1 MDIKKE
7 LREHFLRNYKVGDI
21 IDLNNAAETEFF
33 YIFPREYDAFT
44 SYSIFIDTLRDTFLL
59 EKTYY
64 KVEKGEC
71 CSLTKEENDELTSY
85 IFYYLNKDEELTE
98 TLFDIHYSINKE
110 FYTKKLEEIIDNT
123 LDNARYCFEKNH
135 EKVKLRVGYIIK
147 GVKS

>member
-1 MDIKKE
+1 MNIKKE

-21 IDLNNAAETEFF
+21 INLNSVMEAEFF
-33 YIFPREYDAFT
+33 YFFPREYDAFT
-44 SYSIFIDTLRDTFLL
+44 SCSIFIDTLRDTFLL
-59 EKTYY
+59 EKIYY

-71 CSLTKEENDELTSY
+71 CSLTKEENDEFTTY
-85 IFYYLNKDEELTE
+85 ILDYLNKDGELTE
-98 TLFDIHYSINKE
+98 TLFDIHYSINKK

-135 EKVKLRVGYIIK
+135 EKIKLRVGYIIK

>member
-7 LREHFLRNYKVGDI
+7 LREHLLRNYKIGDI
-21 IDLNNAAETEFF
+21 IDLVSISKEEFF
-33 YIFPREYDAFT
+33 IFFPREYDAFI

-59 EKTYY
+59 EKVYY
-64 KVEKGEC
+64 KIEKDKC
-71 CSLTKEENDELTSY
+71 YPLAKEENDEFTSY
-85 IFYYLNKDEELTE
+85 IFYYLNKDEKLIE
-98 TLFDIHYSINKE
+98 TLFDIKYGINKE

-123 LDNARYCFEKNH
+123 LYNARYEFEKNH